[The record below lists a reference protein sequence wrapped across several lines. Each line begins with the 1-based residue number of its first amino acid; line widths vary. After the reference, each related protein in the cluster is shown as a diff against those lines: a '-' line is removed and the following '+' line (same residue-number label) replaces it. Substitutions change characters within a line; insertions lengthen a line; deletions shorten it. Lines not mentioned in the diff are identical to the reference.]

1 MGRYSTP
8 FAGMISRLKYQ
19 ADKRFND
26 RLLSGATIIKA
37 PLKETKGTV
46 DMPCVMFFVP
56 DFQENFAPARN
67 IDGKIEVK
75 IWVMTARL
83 HGLEKGLSVVERV
96 LDSLQRDPTTG
107 LQVAIPGTA
116 RHFDCK
122 LESAYAKSVFFH
134 FPITITLQPVKHEVG
149 YRSDKIVTPPEP
161 APPVVLPLEDVFG
174 DSIQGVG
181 GEGVGGPTSV

>member
-8 FAGMISRLKYQ
+8 IAGMIARLKYQ
-19 ADKRFND
+19 ADKRFTD

-37 PLKETKGTV
+37 PIKETKGTV

-56 DFQENFAPARN
+56 DFQENFAPAKN

-75 IWVMTARL
+75 IWIMTARI
-83 HGLEKGLSVVERV
+83 HGLEDGLAVVERV
-96 LDSLQRDPTTG
+96 LDSLQRDPATG

-122 LESAYAKSVFFH
+122 LENAYAKSVFFH
-134 FPITITLQPVKHEVG
+134 FPISIFLQPVKHEVG
-149 YRSDKIVTPPEP
+149 YRSDKVVAPPTPPEP
-161 APPVVLPLEDVFG
+161 VTLPLKDVFG
-174 DSIQGVG
+174 SEI
-181 GEGVGGPTSV
+181 EGVGGDTVGAVS

>member
-1 MGRYSTP
+1 
-8 FAGMISRLKYQ
+8 MIKRLRYQ
-19 ADKRFND
+19 ADKRFTD

-56 DFQENFAPARN
+56 DFQENFAPAKN

-75 IWVMTARL
+75 IWVMTARI
-83 HGLEKGLSVVERV
+83 HGMTDGLEFVERV

-122 LESAYAKSVFFH
+122 LEGAYAKSVFFH
-134 FPITITLQPVKHEVG
+134 WPIHIFLQPVKHEVG
-149 YRSDKIVTPPEP
+149 YRSDKIATSNDP
-161 APPVVLPLEDVFG
+161 APPVTLPLEDVFG
-174 DSIQGVG
+174 ESITGVG
-181 GEGVGGPTSV
+181 GEGIGGPTSV